1 MKWACH
7 LFFIKWWSRYVTL
20 VSALF
25 SPSIWFHFLGIVCK
39 MCDKFLIW
47 IIDGLKFS
55 FDVIAVF
62 KVSEYSFKQNKNM
75 LKNKTVLLYTYF
87 YNISLNVLRPT
98 FVNIYNLPFLRSPNI
113 GKIGVKVWPKTSYF
127 SSFMS
132 SCTNITAVFDNFL
145 SLICSQPRDKQNSA
159 RDFLLFKYFWNDLL
173 LTVFMQNMLS
183 KLVELLQ

>member
-62 KVSEYSFKQNKNM
+62 KVSEYPFKQNKNM
-75 LKNKTVLLYTYF
+75 LKNKIVLLYTYF

-98 FVNIYNLPFLRSPNI
+98 FFNIYIIYHIYFLQIS
-113 GKIGVKVWPKTSYF
+113 VK
-127 SSFMS
+127 
-132 SCTNITAVFDNFL
+132 L
-145 SLICSQPRDKQNSA
+145 G
-159 RDFLLFKYFWNDLL
+159 
-173 LTVFMQNMLS
+173 S
-183 KLVELLQ
+183 KLGQKLTTFPTLWAPAPTEL